1 MAVIPGGG
9 GGSLK
14 KDLHIRRHAGTTD
27 ICFLPR
33 TSSYAV
39 RRKAS
44 ERKQIVG
51 QSSTVVHL
59 GEALSITAAVIKNRT
74 AEHNNITGCA
84 DNCQGL
90 AKHVNEKETR
100 QGWIPGRVTVQGG

>member
-1 MAVIPGGG
+1 M
-9 GGSLK
+9 
-14 KDLHIRRHAGTTD
+14 KDPLVRRYTGTTD
-27 ICFLPR
+27 RCLLLR
-33 TSSYAV
+33 KSSYAV

-51 QSSTVVHL
+51 QRSTVVHL

-74 AEHNNITGCA
+74 AEHNNITGSA

-90 AKHVNEKETR
+90 AKIVNERETLHY
-100 QGWIPGRVTVQGG
+100 

>member
-1 MAVIPGGG
+1 M
-9 GGSLK
+9 
-14 KDLHIRRHAGTTD
+14 KDSHIRLYTGTTD
-27 ICFLPR
+27 ICFLLR
-33 TSSYAV
+33 KSSYAV

-51 QSSTVVHL
+51 QRSTVVHL

-74 AEHNNITGCA
+74 AEHNNITGSA

-90 AKHVNEKETR
+90 AKYVNEEET
-100 QGWIPGRVTVQGG
+100 QVYLIHNS